1 MEPTENHNETIIR
14 RRRWILMS
22 VMALALCFLI
32 VSVLF
37 LARIN
42 GWIGGK
48 DETALLTIVDA
59 AHPVSENAYQSLS
72 FLDDSFMVDE
82 RCAEE
87 LEAMLQACRLAGHH
101 PRLTAAYRSATE
113 QRELLNALTEEYMT
127 QGMSADEAR
136 SLALQRHDEPGCS
149 EHQLG
154 LAVDIEDEESE
165 AAALTERWLR
175 EHAWEYGFIQ
185 RYPQG
190 KESVTHHPYTPAHY
204 RFVGLDAARQIQEL
218 DLSLEEYVAMFYG
231 N

>member
-14 RRRWILMS
+14 RRRWILLS

-87 LEAMLQACRLAGHH
+87 LE
-101 PRLTAAYRSATE
+101 AYRSATE